1 MRLKIFVYVLAVL
14 LIIGSLLANL
24 LLLKTNESLK
34 ESNDTLNTQLK
45 TCNFDRQ
52 RLDIRCKV
60 LSDSLARSGKIVN
73 TTNQTFY
80 FGNTKIKK

>member
-1 MRLKIFVYVLAVL
+1 MRLKSFIYVLGLL
-14 LIIGSLLANL
+14 LIGGSLIANL
-24 LLLKTNESLK
+24 LLIKTNDSLK

-45 TCNFDRQ
+45 SCNFDRQ
-52 RLDIRCKV
+52 RLEIRCTL
-60 LSDSLARSGKIVN
+60 LSDSLAKSGKVVT

>member
-1 MRLKIFVYVLAVL
+1 MRLKLFVYALTVL

-45 TCNFDRQ
+45 SCNFARQ
-52 RLDIRCKV
+52 RLDIRCRI
-60 LSDSLARSGKIVN
+60 LSDSLSKVGKVVN

-80 FGNTKIKK
+80 FGNTKIKH